1 MDVQDLPGRE
11 GQAPANP
18 LLLGRWIGLQG
29 RLARPFWGVM
39 GLWAC
44 LGGALASN
52 RLRWDGDSL
61 LLLALALLLA
71 DLAWGSLWDLA
82 VGTDWF
88 HPMAEGWPPARLASL
103 PALPYTQPNS
113 PGGRLFHGLNRLV
126 GWWREGFWPA
136 AGPALLGVLAATGL
150 TIVLALLLP
159 ARLRYLYAA
168 LVALL
173 GLGLIWKR
181 RGRATLAGGALV
193 QVGLCWLAGH
203 MVFVEVSVPSLVLA
217 LAFSL
222 AVWGGL
228 RVAQGRTGG
237 LWLLNGGQGVA
248 VALLAALKQP
258 LAAGALGLLLFGQ
271 VAFQPLLRLGGDPA
285 RVFRRT
291 WPWLMAAMLV
301 AALSLP

>member
-1 MDVQDLPGRE
+1 M
-11 GQAPANP
+11 
-18 LLLGRWIGLQG
+18 
-29 RLARPFWGVM
+29 
-39 GLWAC
+39 
-44 LGGALASN
+44 
-52 RLRWDGDSL
+52 
-61 LLLALALLLA
+61 A
-71 DLAWGSLWDLA
+71 DLAWGRLWDLA

-88 HPMAEGWPPARLASL
+88 RPMAEGWPPARLASL

-113 PGGRLFHGLNRLV
+113 PGGRLFHGINRLV
-126 GWWREGFWPA
+126 GWWREAFWPV
-136 AGPALLGVLAATGL
+136 AGPALLGLLAATAL

-159 ARLRYLYAA
+159 ARLRSLYAA
-168 LVALL
+168 LVALV
-173 GLGLIWKR
+173 GIGLIWRR
-181 RGRATLAGGALV
+181 RGRATLAGQALV

-203 MVFVEVSVPSLVLA
+203 KVFVEVSGPSLVLA
-217 LAFSL
+217 LAFSV

-228 RVAQGRTGG
+228 RVAQGQTGG

-258 LAAGALGLLLFGQ
+258 LAAGAVGLLLFGQ
-271 VAFQPLLRLGGDPA
+271 VAFQPLLRLGGEPA